1 MLWRP
6 FVSLSFQAI
15 ELIASRHQYYP
26 VLCSTQKLVN
36 LVISADLFC
45 VNLFSRYIS
54 RHRVRVP
61 QFWQQGKKKIERR
74 GRSYFPTLDFRRA
87 CRHAWETP
95 SETFMQSD
103 DVPAIKDLPA
113 IWQTHLLELAKVMA
127 APAREH
133 SLKITNKRQLVI
145 FSEFL

>member
-1 MLWRP
+1 
-6 FVSLSFQAI
+6 
-15 ELIASRHQYYP
+15 
-26 VLCSTQKLVN
+26 
-36 LVISADLFC
+36 
-45 VNLFSRYIS
+45 
-54 RHRVRVP
+54 
-61 QFWQQGKKKIERR
+61 
-74 GRSYFPTLDFRRA
+74 
-87 CRHAWETP
+87 
-95 SETFMQSD
+95 MQSD